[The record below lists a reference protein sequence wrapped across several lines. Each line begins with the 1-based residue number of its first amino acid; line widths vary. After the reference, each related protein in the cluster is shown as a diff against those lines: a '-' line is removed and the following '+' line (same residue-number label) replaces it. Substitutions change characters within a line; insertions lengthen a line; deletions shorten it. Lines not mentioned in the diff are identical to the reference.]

1 MRLPFKEFIKENL
14 VLFDG
19 AIGTELYN
27 RGIFINT
34 CYDELNLTR
43 PKLITE
49 IHQAYIEAGAD
60 VLETNTFG
68 ANRLKLQKHGLED
81 KVYEINNAGAK
92 LARKAAGENIY
103 VAGSIGPLNEDTGH

>member
-1 MRLPFKEFIKENL
+1 MRTPFIEYIKDNL

-19 AIGTELYN
+19 AMGTELYN
-27 RGIFINT
+27 RGVFINT

-43 PKLITE
+43 SKLIKE
-49 IHQAYIEAGAD
+49 IHESYVDAGAD

-81 KVYEINNAGAK
+81 KLYEINKAGAE
-92 LARKAAGENIY
+92 LAREVAGENDEQI
-103 VAGSIGPLNEDTGH
+103 